1 MNPPVWCIKNSQ
13 ALAAAAVG
21 MAFVGPV
28 GTPVGSPKT
37 RHTSLRAG
45 LKEPE
50 QATGIGGVDGGGV
63 DESIYISFKKNSRT
77 FGL

>member
-1 MNPPVWCIKNSQ
+1 MNPPVWCIKNSLPKKHQ

-21 MAFVGPV
+21 VMAFVGPV

-50 QATGIGGVDGGGV
+50 QATDFWDWGGDGGGV
-63 DESIYISFKKNSRT
+63 DESIYF
-77 FGL
+77 